1 VTEAPT
7 KPTPTSEVS
16 RYPYYATAEAYLKN
30 FLGRGR
36 RHYFKTS
43 RYALYRYSATMDVI
57 VSRLAPHIYEVKAYP
72 PAALNVGSIE
82 EALTIQPFRAWIFTN
97 DPRSHSLTYFW
108 GSQRDGL
115 EHYKLVAKAIR
126 REGTLSKAQFYYRK
140 LLASR

>member
-1 VTEAPT
+1 MTEAPT

-43 RYALYRYSATMDVI
+43 RYALYRYSVTMDVI

-82 EALTIQPFRAWIFTN
+82 EGLAIEALRGWIFVN
-97 DPRSHSLTYFW
+97 DPRTRKSVLIAST
-108 GSQRDGL
+108 QKVGL
-115 EHYKLVAKAIR
+115 ELYRLARFSIR
-126 REGTLSKAQFYYRK
+126 HKGTLARADFYYRR
-140 LLASR
+140 LV

>member
-1 VTEAPT
+1 MTEEPT
-7 KPTPTSEVS
+7 EPTPASEVS

-43 RYALYRYSATMDVI
+43 RYALYRYSATLDVI
-57 VSRLAPHIYEVKAYP
+57 VIRLAPHIYEVRAYP
-72 PAALNVGSIE
+72 PGALNVASLEEGLAI
-82 EALTIQPFRAWIFTN
+82 EALRGWIFVD
-97 DPRSHSLTYFW
+97 DPRSRSITYFW

-115 EHYKLVAKAIR
+115 EHYTLVAKAIR
-126 REGTLSKAQFYYRK
+126 HEGTLSKAKFYYRK